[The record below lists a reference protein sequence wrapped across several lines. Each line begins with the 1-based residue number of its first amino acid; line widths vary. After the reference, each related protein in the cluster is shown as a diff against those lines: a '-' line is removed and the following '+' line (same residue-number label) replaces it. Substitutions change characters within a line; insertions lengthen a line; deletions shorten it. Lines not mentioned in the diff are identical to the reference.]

1 MNLQHI
7 DVAQLVHDAGIRVA
21 SKSDPIDPR
30 NVYMHELERFA
41 ALVAAAQ
48 REFDAKLVDDN
59 AMGCEKPGPRSMLQA
74 NADEIRNG
82 GPIDD
87 WKDEL

>member
-7 DVAQLVHDAGIRVA
+7 DVAQLALKAGYTNYDAR
-21 SKSDPIDPR
+21 SER
-30 NVYMHELERFA
+30 LHELA
-41 ALVAAAQ
+41 ALIAAAQ
-48 REFDAKLVDDN
+48 REFDAQLVDDN
-59 AMGCEKPGPRSMLQA
+59 AMACEKPGPRSMLQA

>member
-7 DVAQLVHDAGIRVA
+7 DVVQLAFQAGIRVA
-21 SKSDPIDPR
+21 STSDIVDPR
-30 NVYMHELERFA
+30 NVYIHELMRFA
-41 ALVAAAQ
+41 AFVAAAQ
-48 REFDAKLVDDN
+48 REFDAQLVDDN
-59 AMGCEKPGPRSMLQA
+59 AMACEKPGPRSMLQA